1 MASGEFV
8 GIAEGLVRM
17 KNSAQRLV
25 ERREVKADR
34 LSEKCLAKLRSFLET
49 ERVKKKV
56 GPQAFA
62 EFEQRLQERMSALQ
76 RDIIAEEMARLDV
89 DCEAVLIDGKV
100 HRRVLR
106 QSQTY
111 MTSAGEVV
119 VERTLY
125 KDRSDDEGRCVSPME
140 LTLGVVGGFWTP
152 RAAQQALWV
161 VAQMTPKKA
170 EELFERV
177 GSMGPSKSSL
187 DRLPKV
193 ISKIWEG
200 DRAKFEQALREGLQ
214 IPEGT
219 VSIAVSIDGV
229 YAPMEDFDVTQ
240 RREEA
245 AEQGRMTKGPLGYR
259 EVGCSTISFCDHHG
273 ELLGAIRLARAPES
287 KKKLLKESVAAEVT
301 AILRARPEL
310 RLLKLADGVV
320 DNWTF
325 LADELPPGEE
335 LIDFFHASEHVHEA
349 IASVYGDATLET
361 QFRSAKLREQLRDD
375 PKGVETVIRAM
386 KHLATKHPQ
395 KKLVRRALIYFRT
408 NRARM
413 RYAELKAK
421 GFPIGSGVVEAACK
435 TLVTQRLK
443 LSGMRWSTAG
453 AQAVLTPRGWDQS
466 ERFDEAWAL
475 VAATFHTEVT
485 VLANVTVLRPTTSK
499 RPRVSR

>member
-1 MASGEFV
+1 LGGMRHASP
-8 GIAEGLVRM
+8 
-17 KNSAQRLV
+17 RLV
-25 ERREVKADR
+25 GPRQVRGGSGRQNR
-34 LSEKCLAKLRSFLET
+34 LDKFGAFLEA
-49 ERVKKKV
+49 ERVKKKT
-56 GPQAFA
+56 GAQAFA
-62 EFEQRLQERMSALQ
+62 DFEQRLEERMAELR

-89 DCEAVLIDGKV
+89 DAEAVVIDGKP

-161 VAQMTPKKA
+161 VTQMTPKKA

-177 GSMGPSKSSL
+177 GNMDPSKSSL

-200 DRAKFEQALREGLQ
+200 DRAKFELALRDGFQ
-214 IPEGT
+214 IPDGA

-229 YAPMEDFDVTQ
+229 YAPMEDFDVTR

-245 AEQGRMTKGPLGYR
+245 AEEGRMTKGPLGYR
-259 EVGCSTISFCDHHG
+259 EVGCATISFCDPKG
-273 ELLGAIRLARAPES
+273 DLLGAIRLARAPEY
-287 KKKLLKESVAAEVT
+287 KKKTLKESVAAEVG

-325 LADELPPGEE
+325 LAGQLPPGEE

-361 QFRSAKLREQLRDD
+361 QFRSHRLRENLRDEV
-375 PKGVETVIRAM
+375 KGVDKVIRAM

-413 RYAELKAK
+413 RYAELKAR
-421 GFPIGSGVVEAACK
+421 GFPIGSGLVEAACK

-443 LSGMRWSTAG
+443 LSGMRWSTTG

-466 ERFDEAWAL
+466 ERFDEAWAII
-475 VAATFHTEVT
+475 AATFQAEVT
-485 VLANVTVLRPTTSK
+485 VLANVTVLRPTPPK
-499 RPRVSR
+499 RSPRASR